1 MKKLL
6 LASVFCF
13 SSLFAVAQS
22 GYEITIN
29 LKNCPD
35 SLAYLTFYQFDKT
48 LIKDTCTSIK
58 NGKIV
63 FKGKTKLDKGI
74 YSLVSQGKAIYFDF
88 FIDDNTQ
95 NLQLKSEVSPNIG
108 KELTASN
115 SPLENDFFNYIQY
128 INQQNKD
135 FVVYKQTAKLA
146 TKKDTL
152 ALNSKQKEVEKNIND
167 FEEKFIAEH
176 KGTYIGDIMNLK
188 VEKLL
193 KDIPKASNG
202 RPDSIQVYNYYKKHY
217 WDNIDFKDDGIVRNP
232 FFNNKIKRYFESVVV
247 THPDSVI
254 VEIDRIMDKTKPGS
268 LTYKLLLAHFTYS
281 YETSKIMG
289 FDKVFV
295 YMSDTYFKTGKAD
308 GIYDDNDVVQKI
320 IKRADKLKP
329 LLIGATAQ
337 DLFMIKAEDYE
348 KMKAMGFEDAKN
360 SEEMTNVYYKNVDQI
375 SKMYVKLSDVKA
387 DYTILLFW
395 DVDCGHCQKEVPIL
409 LEQYNE
415 LLKEKK
421 DIKVYSVYMQH
432 EGDKYLKY
440 IDEHKLPWI
449 NVYDGAHY
457 NNAVEKYDV
466 YSTPVIYIL
475 DKNKVIKAKRIDAD
489 QVVNMIKAIETENNN
504 KPNTNKPN

>member
-6 LASVFCF
+6 LAVIFCF

-29 LKNCPD
+29 LKNCND
-35 SLAYLTFYQFDKT
+35 TLAYLTFYQFDKT
-48 LIKDTCTSIK
+48 LIKDTCTTVK

-63 FKGKTKLDKGI
+63 FSGKKKLDKGI
-74 YSLVSQGKAIYFDF
+74 YSLVSQGKGIYFDF

-95 NLQLKSEVSPNIG
+95 KLELKSEASQNIG
-108 KELTASN
+108 KELTALN
-115 SPLENDFFNYIQY
+115 SPLENDFFTYIQF

-135 FVVYKQTAKLA
+135 FVTYKQTARLL

-152 ALNSKQKEVEKNIND
+152 VVNEKQKELEKGIREY
-167 FEEKFIAEH
+167 EEKFLKKH
-176 KGTYIGDIMNLK
+176 KGTYIGDVMNLK

-202 RPDSIQVYNYYKKHY
+202 RNDSIKVYKYYRKHY
-217 WDNIDFKDDGIVRNP
+217 WDDVDFKDDGSMRNP
-232 FFNNKIKRYFESVVV
+232 FFHLKVKKYFETIVPM
-247 THPDSVI
+247 HPDSVS
-254 VEIDRIMDKTKPGS
+254 VEIDKIMSKTQPRS
-268 LTYKLLLAHFTYS
+268 LLYKLLLAHFTYT

-295 YMSDTYFKTGKAD
+295 HMSDAYFKTGKAD
-308 GIYDDNDVVQKI
+308 GIYDDNDIVQKI

-329 LLIGATAQ
+329 LLLGAPAI
-337 DLFMIKAEDYE
+337 DLFMIKAEDYS

-360 SEEMTNVYYKNVDQI
+360 SQEMTSVYYKNVDEVN
-375 SKMYVKLSDVKA
+375 KMYVKLSEVKA
-387 DYTILLFW
+387 DYTVLVFW
-395 DVDCGHCQKEVPIL
+395 DVDCGHCQKEVPKL
-409 LEQYNE
+409 VDAYND
-415 LLKEKK
+415 LIKEKK
-421 DIKVYSVYMQH
+421 SIKVYSVYMQH
-432 EGDKYLKY
+432 EGEKYLKY

-466 YSTPVIYIL
+466 YSTPVIYVL

-489 QVVNMIKAIETENNN
+489 QLKPIIKALESENKKN
-504 KPNTNKPN
+504 

>member
-6 LASVFCF
+6 LVTIFCF
-13 SSLFAVAQS
+13 SSFVAVAQS

-29 LKNCPD
+29 LKNAPD
-35 SLAYLTFYQFDKT
+35 SIAYLTYYQFDKT

-58 NGKIV
+58 NDKII
-63 FKGKTKLDKGI
+63 FKGKGKLDKGI

-88 FIDDNTQ
+88 FIDENTQ
-95 NLQLKSEVSPNIG
+95 NLELKTEASQNIG
-108 KELTASN
+108 KELTALN
-115 SPLENDFFNYIQY
+115 SPLQNDFFRYVQF

-135 FVVYKQTAKLA
+135 FQTYKQTTNLA

-152 ALNSKQKEVEKNIND
+152 ALNNKQKDIEKSIND
-167 FEEKFIAEH
+167 FEEKFIVDH
-176 KGTYIGDIMNLK
+176 KGTYIADVMNLK

-202 RPDSIQVYNYYKKHY
+202 RPDSIRVYQYYKNHY
-217 WDNIDFKDDGIVRNP
+217 WDNVDFKDDGTIRNP
-232 FFNNKIKRYFESVVV
+232 FFNNKIKRYFDSVVL
-247 THPDSVI
+247 THPDSVC
-254 VEIDRIMDKTKPGS
+254 VEIDKIMEKTKPGS
-268 LTYKLLLAHFTYS
+268 VTYMLLLAHLTYK

-295 YMSDTYFKTGKAD
+295 YMSDNYFKTGKAN

-329 LLIGATAQ
+329 LLVGATAQ
-337 DLFMIKAEDYE
+337 DLFMIRAEDFP
-348 KMKAMGFEDAKN
+348 KLKAMGFEDAKN
-360 SEEMTNVYYKNVDQI
+360 SEEMTNVYYKNVDQV

-387 DYTILLFW
+387 EYTVLVFW
-395 DVDCGHCQKEVPIL
+395 DVDCGHCQKEIPIL
-409 LEQYNE
+409 LEQYND

-421 DIKVYSVYMQH
+421 DVKVYSVYMQH

-440 IDEHKLPWI
+440 IAENKLPWI

-475 DKNKVIKAKRIDAD
+475 DKNKVIKAKRIDA
-489 QVVNMIKAIETENNN
+489 QQIKNIIKAIDYET
-504 KPNTNKPN
+504 KGK

>member
-6 LASVFCF
+6 LAIVFCF
-13 SSLFAVAQS
+13 SSLYAVAQS

-29 LKNCPD
+29 LKNCND
-35 SLAYLTFYQFDKT
+35 TLAYLTYYQFDKT
-48 LIKDTCTSIK
+48 LIKDTCTTIK

-63 FKGKTKLDKGI
+63 FKGKEKLDKGI
-74 YSLVSQGKAIYFDF
+74 YSLVSQAKGIYFDF
-88 FIDDNTQ
+88 FIDENTQ
-95 NLQLKSEVSPNIG
+95 KLELKSEASPNIG
-108 KELTASN
+108 KELTALN
-115 SPLENDFFNYIQY
+115 SQLENEFFNYVQF

-135 FVVYKQTAKLA
+135 FQTYKQTARLA

-152 ALNSKQKEVEKNIND
+152 ALNDKQKENEKSINN
-167 FEEKFIAEH
+167 FEEKFIADH
-176 KGTYIGDIMNLK
+176 KGTYIGDVMNLK

-193 KDIPKASNG
+193 KEIPKASNG
-202 RPDSIQVYNYYKKHY
+202 RPDSIQAYTYYKKHY
-217 WDNIDFKDDGIVRNP
+217 WDNVDFKDDGVIRNP
-232 FFNNKIKRYFESVVV
+232 FFNTKIKRYFESVVM
-247 THPDSVI
+247 THPDSVS
-254 VEIDRIMDKTKPGS
+254 VEIDKIMDKTKPGS
-268 LTYKLLLAHFTYS
+268 LTYKLLLAHFTYT

-295 YMSDTYFKTGKAD
+295 HMSDKYFKTGKAD

-329 LLIGATAQ
+329 LLVGAIAQ
-337 DLFMIKAEDYE
+337 DLFMIKAEDFP

-360 SEEMTNVYYKNVDQI
+360 SEEMTNVYYKNVDQV

-387 DYTILLFW
+387 EYTILLFW
-395 DVDCGHCQKEVPIL
+395 DVDCSHCQKEVPIL
-409 LEQYNE
+409 LEKYNE
-415 LLKEKK
+415 LIKEKK
-421 DIKVYSVYMQH
+421 DVKVFSVYMQH
-432 EGDKYLKY
+432 EGEKYLKY

-475 DKNKVIKAKRIDAD
+475 DKNKVIKAKRIDAE
-489 QVVNMIKAIETENNN
+489 QIKTIINIIEKES
-504 KPNTNKPN
+504 KK

>member
-6 LASVFCF
+6 LAIVFCF
-13 SSLFAVAQS
+13 SSFYAFAQS

-29 LKNCPD
+29 LKNCND
-35 SLAYLTFYQFDKT
+35 TLAYLTYYQFDKT
-48 LIKDTCTSIK
+48 LIKDTCTTIK

-63 FKGKTKLDKGI
+63 FKGKEKLDKGI
-74 YSLVSQGKAIYFDF
+74 YSLVSQAKGIYFDF
-88 FIDDNTQ
+88 FIDENTQ
-95 NLQLKSEVSPNIG
+95 KLELKSEASPNIG
-108 KELTASN
+108 KELTALN
-115 SPLENDFFNYIQY
+115 SQLENEFFNYVQF

-135 FVVYKQTAKLA
+135 FQTYKQTARLA

-152 ALNSKQKEVEKNIND
+152 ALNDKQKENEKSINN
-167 FEEKFIAEH
+167 FEEKFIADH
-176 KGTYIGDIMNLK
+176 KGTYIGDVMNLK

-193 KDIPKASNG
+193 KEIPKASNG
-202 RPDSIQVYNYYKKHY
+202 RPDSIQAYTYYKKHY
-217 WDNIDFKDDGIVRNP
+217 WDNVDFKDDGVIRNP
-232 FFNNKIKRYFESVVV
+232 FFNTKIKRYFESVVM
-247 THPDSVI
+247 THPDSVS
-254 VEIDRIMDKTKPGS
+254 VEIDKIMDKTKPGS
-268 LTYKLLLAHFTYS
+268 LTYKLLLAHFTYT

-295 YMSDTYFKTGKAD
+295 HMSDKYFKTGKAD

-329 LLIGATAQ
+329 LLVGAIAQ
-337 DLFMIKAEDYE
+337 DLFMIKAEDFP

-360 SEEMTNVYYKNVDQI
+360 SEEMTNVYYKNVDQV

-387 DYTILLFW
+387 EYTILLFW
-395 DVDCGHCQKEVPIL
+395 DVDCSHCQKEVPIL
-409 LEQYNE
+409 LEKYNE
-415 LLKEKK
+415 LIKEKK
-421 DIKVYSVYMQH
+421 DVKVFSVYMQH
-432 EGDKYLKY
+432 EGEKYLKY

-475 DKNKVIKAKRIDAD
+475 DKNKVIKAKRIDAE
-489 QVVNMIKAIETENNN
+489 QIKTIINIIEKES
-504 KPNTNKPN
+504 KK

>member
-6 LASVFCF
+6 LAAVFCF
-13 SSLFAVAQS
+13 YSLVAVAQS

-29 LKNCPD
+29 LKNCND
-35 SLAYLTFYQFDKT
+35 TLAYLTYYQFDKT
-48 LIKDTCTSIK
+48 LIKDTCTTIK

-63 FKGKTKLDKGI
+63 FKGKEKLDKGI
-74 YSLVSQGKAIYFDF
+74 YSLVSQGKSIYFDF
-88 FIDDNTQ
+88 FIDENTQ
-95 NLQLKSEVSPNIG
+95 KLELKSEATQNIG
-108 KELTASN
+108 KELTALN
-115 SPLENDFFNYIQY
+115 SPLENNFFSYVQY

-135 FVVYKQTAKLA
+135 FQAFKQTAKLA

-152 ALNSKQKEVEKNIND
+152 ELNNKAKEVEKYINN
-167 FEEKFIAEH
+167 FEENFIADH
-176 KGTYIGDIMNLK
+176 KGSYIADVMNLK
-188 VEKLL
+188 AEKLL

-217 WDNIDFKDDGIVRNP
+217 WDNVDFTDDGIIRNP
-232 FFNNKIKRYFESVVV
+232 FFNTKLKRYFESVVV
-247 THPDSVI
+247 MHPDSVF
-254 VEIDRIMDKTKPGS
+254 VEIEKIMTKTKPGS
-268 LTYKLLLAHFTYS
+268 LTYKLLLAHFTYT

-295 YMSDTYFKTGKAD
+295 YMSDKYFKTGKAN

-329 LLIGATAQ
+329 LLIGAMAQ
-337 DLFMIKAEDYE
+337 DLFMIRAEDFP
-348 KMKAMGFEDAKN
+348 KMKAMGFENAKN
-360 SEEMTNVYYKNVDQI
+360 SEEMTNVYYKNVDQV
-375 SKMYVKLSDVKA
+375 SKMYVKLSEVKA
-387 DYTILLFW
+387 DYTVLLFW

-409 LEQYNE
+409 LEQYND
-415 LLKEKK
+415 LIKEKK
-421 DIKVYSVYMQH
+421 DIKVFSVYMQH

-440 IDEHKLPWI
+440 INENKLPWI

-475 DKNKVIKAKRIDAD
+475 DKNKVIKAKRIDAS
-489 QVVNMIKAIETENNN
+489 QLKTMIKAIDFET
-504 KPNTNKPN
+504 KKGK

>member
-6 LASVFCF
+6 LAIVFCF
-13 SSLFAVAQS
+13 SSFYAVAQS

-29 LKNCPD
+29 LKNCND
-35 SLAYLTFYQFDKT
+35 TLAYLTYYQFDKT
-48 LIKDTCTSIK
+48 LIKDTCTTIK

-63 FKGKTKLDKGI
+63 FKGKEKLDKGI
-74 YSLVSQGKAIYFDF
+74 YSLVSQAKGIYFDF
-88 FIDDNTQ
+88 FIDENTQ
-95 NLQLKSEVSPNIG
+95 KLELKSEASPNIG
-108 KELTASN
+108 KELTALN
-115 SPLENDFFNYIQY
+115 SQLENEFFNYVQF

-135 FVVYKQTAKLA
+135 FQTYKQTARLA

-152 ALNSKQKEVEKNIND
+152 ALNDKQKENEKSINN
-167 FEEKFIAEH
+167 FEEKFIADH
-176 KGTYIGDIMNLK
+176 KGTYIGDVMNLK

-193 KDIPKASNG
+193 KEIPKASNG
-202 RPDSIQVYNYYKKHY
+202 RPDSIQAYTYYKKHY
-217 WDNIDFKDDGIVRNP
+217 WDNVDFKDDGVIRNP
-232 FFNNKIKRYFESVVV
+232 FFNTKIKRYFESVVM
-247 THPDSVI
+247 THPDSVS
-254 VEIDRIMDKTKPGS
+254 VEIDKIMDKTKPGS
-268 LTYKLLLAHFTYS
+268 LTYKLLLAHFTYT

-295 YMSDTYFKTGKAD
+295 HMSDKYFKTGKAD

-329 LLIGATAQ
+329 LLVGAIAQ
-337 DLFMIKAEDYE
+337 DLFMIKAEDFP

-360 SEEMTNVYYKNVDQI
+360 SEEMTNVYYKNVDQV

-387 DYTILLFW
+387 EYTILLFW
-395 DVDCGHCQKEVPIL
+395 DVDCSHCQKEVPIL
-409 LEQYNE
+409 LEKYNE
-415 LLKEKK
+415 LIKEKK
-421 DIKVYSVYMQH
+421 DVKVFSVYMQH
-432 EGDKYLKY
+432 EGEKYLKY

-475 DKNKVIKAKRIDAD
+475 DKNKVIKAKRIDAE
-489 QVVNMIKAIETENNN
+489 QIKTIINIIEKES
-504 KPNTNKPN
+504 KK

>member
-6 LASVFCF
+6 LTVVFCC
-13 SSLFAVAQS
+13 SSFFAVAQS

-29 LKNCPD
+29 LKNCND
-35 SLAYLTFYQFDKT
+35 TLAYLTYYQFDKT
-48 LIKDTCTSIK
+48 LIKDTCISIK

-74 YSLVSQGKAIYFDF
+74 YSLVSQGKSIYFDF
-88 FIDDNTQ
+88 FIDDDTQ
-95 NLQLKSEVSPNIG
+95 KLELKSEASANIG
-108 KELTASN
+108 KELTSLN
-115 SPLENDFFNYIQY
+115 SPLENKFFAYIQY

-135 FVVYKQTAKLA
+135 FVAYKQAAKLA

-152 ALNSKQKEVEKNIND
+152 ALNTKQKEVEKSIND
-167 FEEKFIAEH
+167 FEEKFLSDH
-176 KGTYIGDIMNLK
+176 KGTYIGDVMNLK

-217 WDNIDFKDDGIVRNP
+217 WDNVDFKDDGIVRNP
-232 FFNNKIKRYFESVVV
+232 FFNPKIKRYFESVVV
-247 THPDSVI
+247 THPDSVS
-254 VEIDRIMDKTKPGS
+254 VEIDRMMNKTNPGS
-268 LTYKLLLAHFTYS
+268 LLYKLLLAHFTYT

-295 YMSDTYFKTGKAD
+295 HMSDNYFKTGKAD

-329 LLIGATAQ
+329 LLIGTTAL
-337 DLFMIKAEDYE
+337 DLFMIKAEDFD
-348 KMKAMGFEDAKN
+348 KMKTMGFENAKN
-360 SEEMTNVYYKNVDQI
+360 SEEMTSVYYKNVDQVT
-375 SKMYVKLSDVKA
+375 KMYVKLSEVKA
-387 DYTILLFW
+387 DYTILIFW
-395 DVDCGHCQKEVPIL
+395 DVDCSHCQKEVPIL

-415 LLKEKK
+415 LIKEKK
-421 DIKVYSVYMQH
+421 DVKVYSVYMQH
-432 EGDKYLKY
+432 EGEKYLKY
-440 IDEHKLPWI
+440 IAEHKLPWI

-475 DKNKVIKAKRIDAD
+475 DKNKVIKAKRIDANH
-489 QVVNMIKAIETENNN
+489 VKTIIKALESEN
-504 KPNTNKPN
+504 KKK

>member
-6 LASVFCF
+6 LAVIFCF

-29 LKNCPD
+29 LKNCND
-35 SLAYLTFYQFDKT
+35 TLAYLTFYQFDKT
-48 LIKDTCTSIK
+48 LIKDTCTTVK

-63 FKGKTKLDKGI
+63 FSGKKKLDKGI
-74 YSLVSQGKAIYFDF
+74 YSLVSQGKGIYFDF

-95 NLQLKSEVSPNIG
+95 KLELKSEASQNIG
-108 KELTASN
+108 KELTALN
-115 SPLENDFFNYIQY
+115 SPLENDFFTYIQF

-135 FVVYKQTAKLA
+135 FVTYKQTARLL

-152 ALNSKQKEVEKNIND
+152 VVNEKQKELEKGIREY
-167 FEEKFIAEH
+167 EEKFLKKH
-176 KGTYIGDIMNLK
+176 KGTYIGDVMNLK

-202 RPDSIQVYNYYKKHY
+202 RNDSIKVYNYYKKHY
-217 WDNIDFKDDGIVRNP
+217 WDDVDFKDDGSMRNP
-232 FFNNKIKRYFESVVV
+232 FFHLKVKKYFETIVPM
-247 THPDSVI
+247 HPDSVS
-254 VEIDRIMDKTKPGS
+254 VEIDKIMSKTQPRS
-268 LTYKLLLAHFTYS
+268 LLYKLLLAHFTYT

-295 YMSDTYFKTGKAD
+295 HMSDAYFKTGKAD
-308 GIYDDNDVVQKI
+308 GIYDDNDIVQKI

-329 LLIGATAQ
+329 LLLGAPAI
-337 DLFMIKAEDYE
+337 DLFMIKAEDYS

-360 SEEMTNVYYKNVDQI
+360 SQEMTSVYYKNVDEVN
-375 SKMYVKLSDVKA
+375 KMYVKLSEVKA
-387 DYTILLFW
+387 DYTVLVFW
-395 DVDCGHCQKEVPIL
+395 DVDCGHCQKEVPKL
-409 LEQYNE
+409 VDAYND
-415 LLKEKK
+415 LIKEKK
-421 DIKVYSVYMQH
+421 SIKVYSVYMQH
-432 EGDKYLKY
+432 EGEKYLKY

-466 YSTPVIYIL
+466 YSTPVIYVL

-489 QVVNMIKAIETENNN
+489 QLKTIIKALESENKKNN
-504 KPNTNKPN
+504 